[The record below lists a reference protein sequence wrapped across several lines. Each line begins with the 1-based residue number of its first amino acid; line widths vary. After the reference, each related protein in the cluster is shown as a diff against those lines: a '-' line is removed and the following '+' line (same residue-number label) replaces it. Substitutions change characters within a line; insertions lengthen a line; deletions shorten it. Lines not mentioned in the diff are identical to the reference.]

1 MMAYFLAVDE
11 DFHCSSLWGRAA
23 QQPTATASTYEGSPC
38 PIPPLSLSPAFVH
51 VISIVARILSLFL
64 FFNGLWL

>member
-23 QQPTATASTYEGSPC
+23 QQPTATASTCEGSPC
-38 PIPPLSLSPAFVH
+38 PIPPLC
-51 VISIVARILSLFL
+51 LFRLPL
-64 FFNGLWL
+64 FM